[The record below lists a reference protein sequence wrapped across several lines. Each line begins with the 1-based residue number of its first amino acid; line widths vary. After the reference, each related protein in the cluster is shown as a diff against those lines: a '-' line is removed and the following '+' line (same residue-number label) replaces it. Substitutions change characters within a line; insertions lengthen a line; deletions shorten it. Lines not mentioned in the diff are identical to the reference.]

1 MNYKCG
7 VWPASA
13 APVACSCAS
22 SVGRTG
28 QDAAAFSSPGGILSA
43 CKPLPAC
50 RAVWGWPCRDRGDGV
65 HPKKKE
71 RPIHRPGS
79 AVCPRSRCVRSQ
91 LRALLTPPSR
101 RQCSFCLT
109 GPIQLPAALAQGCSE
124 PFLQSGLV
132 RELSS
137 GTGPAP
143 RFCKIRI
150 RGFSK

>member
-1 MNYKCG
+1 MFG
-7 VWPASA
+7 LPLQHRLPAHVPAVLGGRGRTLQLSPA
-13 APVACSCAS
+13 LVAS
-22 SVGRTG
+22 SVP
-28 QDAAAFSSPGGILSA
+28 ASLS
-43 CKPLPAC
+43 LP
-50 RAVWGWPCRDRGDGV
+50 VGLSGGWPCRDRGDGV

-143 RFCKIRI
+143 RFCKIR
-150 RGFSK
+150 GTWL

>member
-1 MNYKCG
+1 MVFG
-7 VWPASA
+7 LPLQHRLPAHVPAVLGGRGRTLQLSPA
-13 APVACSCAS
+13 LVAS
-22 SVGRTG
+22 SVP
-28 QDAAAFSSPGGILSA
+28 ASLS
-43 CKPLPAC
+43 LP
-50 RAVWGWPCRDRGDGV
+50 VGLSGGWPCRDRGDGV

-91 LRALLTPPSR
+91 LRALLTPPCR

>member
-1 MNYKCG
+1 MFG
-7 VWPASA
+7 LPLQHRLPAHVPAVLGGRGRTLQLSPA
-13 APVACSCAS
+13 LLAS
-22 SVGRTG
+22 SVP
-28 QDAAAFSSPGGILSA
+28 ASLS
-43 CKPLPAC
+43 LP
-50 RAVWGWPCRDRGDGV
+50 VGLSGGWPCRDRGDGV

>member
-1 MNYKCG
+1 MFG
-7 VWPASA
+7 LPLQHRLPAHVPAVLGGRGRTLQLSPA
-13 APVACSCAS
+13 LVAS
-22 SVGRTG
+22 SVP
-28 QDAAAFSSPGGILSA
+28 ASLS
-43 CKPLPAC
+43 LP
-50 RAVWGWPCRDRGDGV
+50 VGLSGGWPCRDRGDGV